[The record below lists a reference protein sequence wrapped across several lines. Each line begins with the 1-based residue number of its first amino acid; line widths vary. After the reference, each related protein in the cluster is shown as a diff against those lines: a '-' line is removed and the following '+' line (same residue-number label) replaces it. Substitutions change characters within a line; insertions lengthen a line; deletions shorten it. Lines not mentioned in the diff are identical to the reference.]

1 MHRSIA
7 VVRGGLAAA
16 ALFVCIGVA
25 AQAPPRPKPPPRLP
39 PSPSETARIPAGVD
53 TGSPGSSDSVPLGT
67 PVPPTLGADRGEL
80 RTRSAAAR
88 AAARPKPAASAADCT
103 RAAGT
108 DRAGAAGS
116 KASAPALRAVPKGA
130 AVAPAPVASG
140 ATRLDC

>member
-1 MHRSIA
+1 VHRSFA
-7 VVRGGLAAA
+7 VARGALAVA
-16 ALFVCIGVA
+16 ALLVCIGVE

-88 AAARPKPAASAADCT
+88 AAARPKTAASGADCT
-103 RAAGT
+103 RAAGA
-108 DRAGAAGS
+108 DRAGV
-116 KASAPALRAVPKGA
+116 KASAPALRAVPRGA
-130 AVAPAPVASG
+130 AAAPPAPVASG